1 MVWVCLDD
9 ARHVAVDAKDV
20 GTVFRY
26 EAKQRSVGGYVRT
39 CDWRF
44 DFRRRDEFERQR
56 PLSLLE
62 RKAEN
67 LRARLIEH
75 LGNDVALVFPDEQAF
90 AIEGRPGKFKL
101 PRAFRGNG
109 PGSRLRIRLVDFIN
123 GQRVSL
129 CIVVTDVA
137 NEQVSRVVDGEVF
150 PIVQRHADN
159 GEGRAGVALAV
170 DRVKD
175 LFLWPAAVVVRPEH
189 TVPAAGADGGAFLD
203 SR

>member
-1 MVWVCLDD
+1 MSAPVTGDLIFV
-9 ARHVAVDAKDV
+9 VA
-20 GTVFRY
+20 TSS
-26 EAKQRSVGGYVRT
+26 SVSGSV
-39 CDWRF
+39 
-44 DFRRRDEFERQR
+44 
-56 PLSLLE
+56 SLLE

-123 GQRVSL
+123 GQRVPFR
-129 CIVVTDVA
+129 VVVPDVTDV
-137 NEQVSRVVDGEVF
+137 QVSRVVDGDVF

-159 GEGRAGVALAV
+159 GEGRARVALAV
-170 DRVKD
+170 DGVED
-175 LFLWPAAVVVRPEH
+175 LFLWPAAVVVRPVTHVYRRLATMPELSLIR
-189 TVPAAGADGGAFLD
+189 G
-203 SR
+203 SRM